1 MSPHSGQSP
10 ALGMAS
16 CQLPLLPLSLQPN
29 FLTVQLALAISIS
42 SFLTSFWPIIIYLA
56 FWKVMKISR
65 LKPNR
70 SFASELIFHD
80 LFPEC
85 TMVARPLL
93 KKLVVF
99 LFLVL
104 CYHLPC
110 LELFLPQIIHKL
122 FLSLQDLSAAI
133 SMGGSLEL

>member
-1 MSPHSGQSP
+1 
-10 ALGMAS
+10 
-16 CQLPLLPLSLQPN
+16 
-29 FLTVQLALAISIS
+29 
-42 SFLTSFWPIIIYLA
+42 
-56 FWKVMKISR
+56 MKISR